1 MFIWNHYEE
10 SSMPTAKEVVNRLP
24 LHEVDGLIPGSVG
37 DILEV
42 LNSESLS
49 SERRVHI
56 ALSITPPQ
64 QLLRT
69 TQYRN
74 QLFTR
79 LKVQEATNLLEE
91 LEIDGDTDNPIG
103 TLKSS
108 QFSRGS
114 KREKVLF
121 DFFEVSLPDDDDGEP
136 ESGLMSL
143 TAEYGLFDYQRDVF
157 NRASAQLNTDNRVF
171 LHMPTGSGK
180 TRITMS
186 LVCEVL
192 RQADSGVVLWLA
204 DGVELLDQAFDEFEE
219 AWRHLGNRDI
229 EISRFYG
236 NHDWDAI
243 DEGFIVAGLRK
254 LWNKEKTSPTF
265 LANYAT
271 NVDLVVFDEA
281 HRSVA
286 ETYQRMLQ
294 RLTLF
299 NDDCRL
305 LGLSATPGRSYA
317 NRETDRQL
325 SELYNQN
332 KVALDVPEYEDPFE
346 YLVSEGYLSDPEFHT
361 LQINDRVLSDDLRD
375 QVQAMT
381 RGSPYSKQVLQRL
394 TEHDRRNIQIIRQI
408 QNLIDQGHTRIIL
421 FATTVKH
428 ARIISAALQGQE
440 ITSAVITAAT
450 PGYIRDREIE
460 QFRRKTNEPH
470 VLCNYNVLTTGFD
483 APQTSAAV
491 IARPTTS
498 LVLYSQMVGRAIRG
512 PAVSGTEKADIWTVI
527 DTELPGFGDLAEAF
541 WNWEDVW

>member
-1 MFIWNHYEE
+1 
-10 SSMPTAKEVVNRLP
+10 MPTAKEVASRLP
-24 LHEVDGLIPGSVG
+24 LHEIDGLIPGSVG

-49 SERRVHI
+49 SERRVDI
-56 ALSITPPQ
+56 ALSITPTQ

-79 LKVQEATNLLEE
+79 LNTQEAINLLEE
-91 LEIDGDTDNPIG
+91 LGIDICNDNPIG

-108 QFSRGS
+108 QFPHGS
-114 KREKVLF
+114 KREEVLF
-121 DFFEVSLPDDDDGEP
+121 DFFEVSFPDDDDGGTGP
-136 ESGLMSL
+136 GLMSL
-143 TAEYGLFDYQRDVF
+143 TPEYGLFDHQRDVF
-157 NRASAQLNTDNRVF
+157 SRAIAQLDSDNRVF

-180 TRITMS
+180 TRITMT

-192 RQADSGVVLWLA
+192 READSGAVLWLA
-204 DGVELLDQAFDEFEE
+204 DGVELLDQAFEEFKE
-219 AWRHLGNRDI
+219 AWRHLGNREID
-229 EISRFYG
+229 ISRFYG
-236 NHDWDAI
+236 GHQWDAI

-254 LWNKEKTSPTF
+254 LWNKEKTSTTF
-265 LANYAT
+265 LADYAP

-281 HRSVA
+281 HQSVA
-286 ETYQRMLQ
+286 ETHQKMLK

-305 LGLSATPGRSYA
+305 LGLSATPGRSY
-317 NRETDRQL
+317 TDREADRRL

-332 KVALDVPEYEDPFE
+332 KVALDVPEYEDPFK
-346 YLVSEGYLSDPEFHT
+346 YLVSEGYLSDPAFHT
-361 LQINDRVLSDDLRD
+361 LEINERMLSDDLRD

-381 RGSPYSKQVLQRL
+381 RGQPYSEQVLQRL

-421 FATTVKH
+421 FGTTVNH
-428 ARIISAALQGQE
+428 AQIISAALQGQG
-440 ITSAVITAAT
+440 ITSAVITAET

-460 QFRRKTNEPH
+460 EFNRETSKPR

-483 APQTSAAV
+483 APQTSAVV

-512 PAVSGTEKADIWTVI
+512 PAVGGTEEADIWTVI
-527 DTELPGFGDLAEAF
+527 DTELPGFGGLAEAF